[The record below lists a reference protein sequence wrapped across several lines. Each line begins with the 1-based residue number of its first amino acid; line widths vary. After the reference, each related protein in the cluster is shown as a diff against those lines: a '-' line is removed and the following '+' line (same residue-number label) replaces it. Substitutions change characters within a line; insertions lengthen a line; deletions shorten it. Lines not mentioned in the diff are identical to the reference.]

1 MMANDLYSQ
10 EAKSRWPKEYEISNT
25 KLSSLT
31 KAEQVE
37 LFQIGNR
44 NIKQIALAF
53 LSNQSAGSI
62 EVQKLVS
69 EHYQWICNFWQPN
82 KDSYIGLGSMYVE
95 DPRFAQNYESQAIG
109 SAEFMFKALQIFAQ
123 EHLSN

>member
-1 MMANDLYSQ
+1 MMLNDLYSQ
-10 EAKSRWPKEYEISNT
+10 EAKSRWPKEYEISNK

-62 EVQKLVS
+62 EVQKLVR

-82 KDSYIGLGSMYVE
+82 KDSYIGLGRMYVE
-95 DPRFAQNYESQAIG
+95 DPRFAQNYESQAVG
-109 SAEFMFKALQIFAQ
+109 CAEFMFKAMEIFAQ

>member
-10 EAKSRWPKEYEISNT
+10 EAKSRWPKEYEISNK

-44 NIKQIALAF
+44 NIEQVAMAF

-69 EHYQWICNFWQPN
+69 EHYQWICNFWKPN
-82 KDSYIGLGSMYVE
+82 HDAYIGLGKMYVE
-95 DPRFAQNYESQAIG
+95 DPRFVQNYESLAFG
-109 SAEFMFKALQIFAQ
+109 CAEFMCNAMKIYAQ

>member
-1 MMANDLYSQ
+1 MLNDLYSQ
-10 EAKSRWPKEYEISNT
+10 EAKSRWPKEYEISNK

-62 EVQKLVS
+62 EVQKLVR

-82 KDSYIGLGSMYVE
+82 KDSYIGLGRMYVE
-95 DPRFAQNYESQAIG
+95 DPRFAQNYESHAVG
-109 SAEFMFKALQIFAQ
+109 CAEFMFKAIEIFAQ